1 MKILNPFQFIPPFL
15 KQSSRQELRLVLFLL
30 FHEGI
35 TLSLIALAAILS
47 LESIL
52 PGTISLRYGSIFFI
66 IGIGI
71 ALSLERSLAASLPT
85 EAFEQKKS
93 RSPFAPRL
101 FFFGFL
107 LWAMFLFGNA
117 LIGFHPFIIPSLVL
131 CAGILAF
138 TLFDEV
144 FSEKQK
150 K

>member
-1 MKILNPFQFIPPFL
+1 MKTLNPFRFISPFF
-15 KQSSRQELRLVLFLL
+15 KQSSRQELRLVLLL
-30 FHEGI
+30 LLHEGI
-35 TLSLIALAAILS
+35 ILSLIALAAILS

-85 EAFEQKKS
+85 ETFEQKKS
-93 RSPFAPRL
+93 RSPFATRL

-107 LWAMFLFGNA
+107 LWATFLFGNA
-117 LIGFHPFIIPSLVL
+117 LIGFHPFIIPGLVL
-131 CAGILAF
+131 CAGILAL

>member
-1 MKILNPFQFIPPFL
+1 MKILNPFQFISPFL
-15 KQSSRQELRLVLFLL
+15 KQNNRQELRLVLLLL

-66 IGIGI
+66 IGIGV

-117 LIGFHPFIIPSLVL
+117 LIGFHPFIIPGLVL